1 MAEKEERILVRSFFG
16 NPCTDCEGEPC
27 SDCVICG
34 NDLAWDASIPRK
46 EAILK
51 MAKKR
56 FEAEYGKKWEET
68 TDEFRGA
75 FLKTA
80 ETMLD
85 ALLNE

>member
-1 MAEKEERILVRSFFG
+1 MGNEINFILKPLNVKNCRSCKEE
-16 NPCTDCEGEPC
+16 DCFYC
-27 SDCVICG
+27 YS
-34 NDLAWDASIPRK
+34 RT
-46 EAILK
+46 EAINK
-51 MAKKR
+51 IARKR

-85 ALLNE
+85 ALLDE

>member
-1 MAEKEERILVRSFFG
+1 M
-16 NPCTDCEGEPC
+16 
-27 SDCVICG
+27 
-34 NDLAWDASIPRK
+34 PRK

-85 ALLNE
+85 ALLDE